1 MRRPI
6 VWTIIAGS
14 CLLIPVM
21 HPASAADRPTKPPA
35 SQPASQTSLER
46 AKWENRILF
55 MGDEA
60 TQEWSLGVPWKD
72 VDEQRQF
79 RLNELWTYDRGLKRW
94 VKMGTTVVRAT
105 MLPPAQKKVNP
116 QNPDDDDPNQTLVF
130 LPIDKD
136 QMGLFYAKWSVDGVK
151 GSTYF
156 RIGPGLREKT
166 DPILHQKPPE
176 GKIIAIVPIDINHA
190 IAAFI
195 PDPRLECE
203 LEK

>member
-1 MRRPI
+1 MRRMI
-6 VWTIIAGS
+6 VWMMVAGS
-14 CLLIPVM
+14 CVSIPFIR
-21 HPASAADRPTKPPA
+21 PAPGADQSAKRPT
-35 SQPASQTSLER
+35 SQPTSETAAAR

-55 MGDEA
+55 IGDESSN
-60 TQEWSLGVPWKD
+60 EWSLGVAYKD
-72 VDEQRQF
+72 VDTQRQF
-79 RLNELWTYDRGLKRW
+79 RLNELWTYDREVKRW
-94 VKMGTTVVRAT
+94 MKMGTTVLRAT
-105 MLPPAQKKVNP
+105 MLTLAQKKPNP
-116 QNPDDDDPNQTLVF
+116 QNPDDDDPNQKLVD

-136 QMGLFYAKWSVDGVK
+136 QMGLFYARWSVDGVK

-166 DPILHQKPPE
+166 DPILHQKPPD